1 MSDLLAKAVAIAQRV
16 HADQVDKVGAPYILH
31 VMRVM
36 NRGQTLD
43 EKICGVLHDVVED
56 SPVTFDD
63 LRAEGF
69 PEHIIAALRCVTKT
83 SETENYEAFIERIKT
98 NPLAVRVKLNDLEDN
113 MDVRRMVSVGPK
125 EAERL
130 NKYLK
135 AYRALTGTL

>member
-63 LRAEGF
+63 LCAEGF

-83 SETENYEAFIERIKT
+83 SETEDYEAFIERIRT

-135 AYRALTGTL
+135 AYRDLTGI

>member
-1 MSDLLAKAVAIAQRV
+1 MPADLLTRALSIAQRV
-16 HADQVDKVGAPYILH
+16 HADQVDKLGAPYILH

-56 SPVTFDD
+56 SPVTLDD

-83 SETENYEAFIERIKT
+83 SET
-98 NPLAVRVKLNDLEDN
+98 
-113 MDVRRMVSVGPK
+113 
-125 EAERL
+125 
-130 NKYLK
+130 
-135 AYRALTGTL
+135 

>member
-83 SETENYEAFIERIKT
+83 SEQEDYEAFIERIKT

-135 AYRALTGTL
+135 AYRALTGNQ